1 MPHYVKKALLRFKH
15 LRKKKPTHS
24 PAPYD
29 PPKYGEKT
37 QCAPVEESN
46 EQLSEAEIKLLQEV
60 VGVFLYYA
68 RALDNTMLVST
79 NNLASAQT
87 KGTSKTLEAREH
99 LLDYAAT
106 HPIAKLRYHASGMI
120 LHIHSDGSYLSV
132 SKIRSRS

>member
-1 MPHYVKKALLRFKH
+1 MQY
-15 LRKKKPTHS
+15 
-24 PAPYD
+24 
-29 PPKYGEKT
+29 
-37 QCAPVEESN
+37 APVEETT
-46 EQLSEAEIKLLQEV
+46 EQLSDAEIKLLQEV

-106 HPIAKLRYHASGMI
+106 HPIAKL
-120 LHIHSDGSYLSV
+120 
-132 SKIRSRS
+132 